1 MAVSQFVGDDM
12 SLRGTQL
19 GSGEHSFPKIS
30 AMLKASP
37 LVLNKEVKCIES
49 LVSLKAN
56 RGIDARRDVNTF
68 TMDMIPWITSVGKLQ
83 VRLPRRS
90 LFQIPFHLL
99 YS

>member
-1 MAVSQFVGDDM
+1 
-12 SLRGTQL
+12 
-19 GSGEHSFPKIS
+19 
-30 AMLKASP
+30 MLKTSSP
-37 LVLNKEVKCIES
+37 VLDKEVERIES
-49 LVSLKAN
+49 LVSLRAI

-90 LFQIPFHLL
+90 LFQIPFRLS